1 VFYDASFPISGNFAI
16 RADLINLSSNQGDAA
31 GDTYSSIENLE
42 GSSFDDILL
51 GNNNTNIIRGNH
63 YPGLSG
69 NDELHGRGGN
79 DKLFGNN
86 GNDTL
91 YGDSGNDTLYGGA
104 GIDEMRGGTGN
115 DSYYVD
121 NAGDKV
127 IEVANAGID
136 TVRSS
141 ASYRLAVNVES
152 LILTGT
158 ANINGI
164 GNALANTMVGNA
176 GSNTIHGSSGKDI
189 LTGGGGIDFFRFNT
203 ALNASTNV
211 DTITDFQVNV
221 DKIQLEN
228 AIFTAV
234 GPSLTADEFVAN
246 ANGAAIN
253 GLQHILYDTTDGR
266 LFYDADGNG
275 GQAKVHF
282 ATLNAGLALDNLDF
296 VVI

>member
-1 VFYDASFPISGNFAI
+1 M
-16 RADLINLSSNQGDAA
+16 
-31 GDTYSSIENLE
+31 
-42 GSSFDDILL
+42 
-51 GNNNTNIIRGNH
+51 RGN
-63 YPGLSG
+63 
-69 NDELHGRGGN
+69 GGN
-79 DKLFGNN
+79 DI
-86 GNDTL
+86 
-91 YGDSGNDTLYGGA
+91 Y
-104 GIDEMRGGTGN
+104 I
-115 DSYYVD
+115 VD
-121 NAGDKV
+121 NAGDTV
-127 IEVANAGID
+127 FESANAGTD

-141 ASYRLAVNVES
+141 VSFN
-152 LILTGT
+152 LTGQSIERLELT
-158 ANINGI
+158 GSANINGT
-164 GNALANTMVGNA
+164 GNGVANTITGNA
-176 GSNTIHGSSGKDI
+176 GKNILNGATGNDT

-203 ALNASTNV
+203 ALNASTNA
-211 DTITDFQVNV
+211 DSITDFQVNV

-228 AIFTAV
+228 AIFTAI